1 MADLSEIT
9 WMLRPLMICLVVT
22 GILGYLGLHVLS
34 RKVIFVDLAMAQIA
48 ALGATYA
55 YLLGYDVRQPEDELL
70 VYFFSLGFTL
80 LGAAVFAITRM
91 RHEKVPQEA
100 FIGITYASAS
110 AIAILMLAKSTGEG
124 EHLKQMLVGNV
135 LLVTWSQIAKTASVF
150 AVIGAFHWFFRRQF
164 LSISLDAEAAAQ
176 QGLNIRL
183 WDFLFYVSFGVVI
196 TSTVAIAGVLL
207 VFSYLVVPAVI
218 AVMFA
223 ETIGSR
229 IFLDWI
235 AGTLVSLAGMFL
247 SYYGDLPTGPA
258 VVACFAGLLLA
269 SGVAHGVMGARSKV
283 VALAKI
289 AAGVVLAAGLVQGSL
304 ALRKASGNHAHELT
318 SNELIHAL
326 DSPEVSAQLEALD
339 HLAQRKD
346 PDAVPEILS
355 LLKST
360 SSDHLIE
367 HIATHVL
374 PVFGDRSAVPVLEEL
389 CRRDYD
395 AFLRVTLARAIL
407 DLKDPRGIPFLIEIL
422 ASDEPLLARHQALE
436 VLTQFT
442 GKDFGYRV
450 DGDPAENAGSIGKW
464 QQWWREQGAHL
475 EWRDVAGTFE

>member
-1 MADLSEIT
+1 MADLSEIV
-9 WMLRPLMICLVVT
+9 WMLRPLIICLVVT

-34 RKVIFVDLAMAQIA
+34 RKVFFVALARAQIA
-48 ALGATYA
+48 ALGAPCA
-55 YLLGYDVRQPEDELL
+55 SLLGYDTRQPEDELL

-110 AIAILMLAKSTGEG
+110 AIAILMVAKSTGEG

-223 ETIGSR
+223 ETIGTP
-229 IFLDWI
+229 IFLAWI

-269 SGVAHGVMGARSKV
+269 SGVAHGVRGARSKV

-289 AAGVVLAAGLVQGSL
+289 AAGVVLTAGLVQGSL

-318 SNELIHAL
+318 SNELIQIGRAH
-326 DSPEVSAQLEALD
+326 
-339 HLAQRKD
+339 
-346 PDAVPEILS
+346 I
-355 LLKST
+355 ST
-360 SSDHLIE
+360 
-367 HIATHVL
+367 
-374 PVFGDRSAVPVLEEL
+374 P
-389 CRRDYD
+389 
-395 AFLRVTLARAIL
+395 
-407 DLKDPRGIPFLIEIL
+407 
-422 ASDEPLLARHQALE
+422 
-436 VLTQFT
+436 
-442 GKDFGYRV
+442 
-450 DGDPAENAGSIGKW
+450 
-464 QQWWREQGAHL
+464 
-475 EWRDVAGTFE
+475 